1 MEKEESLLV
10 LQLAG
15 AKQSSVTET
24 RILLAG
30 KK

>member
-1 MEKEESLLV
+1 MEKEVSLLV

-15 AKQSSVTET
+15 AEQSSVTET
-24 RILLAG
+24 WIPLAG